1 MYTAV
6 QILSRIIAAV
16 HVCSVC
22 AALFCLCSCQT
33 LFDEQ
38 DTQHEEHMKSVHEK
52 TKKTKTKNI
61 NRDCI
66 RGEENKMGG
75 KQADRQHDIC
85 LKKMVEVQLLLLL
98 ISTKK

>member
-38 DTQHEEHMKSVHEK
+38 DTQHEEHMKSVQEK
-52 TKKTKTKNI
+52 KKKKNYI
-61 NRDCI
+61 NRGCI

-75 KQADRQHDIC
+75 EQADRQRDIC
-85 LKKMVEVQLLLLL
+85 
-98 ISTKK
+98 